1 MKPQHEVFVRE
12 MIRHGNKT
20 QAYLAAYPDSTG
32 EALRTAATRLLN
44 KPHIQQAINNVLLP
58 LREKAAA
65 ELEATATQRIKEEI
79 CTLQQRREALAKI
92 ILGKMQV
99 KKHIRLKDSIQ
110 EVYDDVSPYAI
121 IRAIDLDSKL
131 AANKYKEKIQ
141 PAEQPAQVT
150 QPTFKNPP
158 VNTITTK
165 PEQAEPQTSDS
176 RQVYYRGEPGY
187 EEAFQRDVDAFFK
200 MFPHL
205 PADYLTNPKYNEGKL
220 TDQLPEMLQP
230 PTPKNSVTVCNQT
243 SEKAPL
249 LFLGGDI
256 DGLQQQTVNRGG
268 NDSRIEEDE
277 ATTRRWQT
285 YLRLD
290 PQLAQLPPEVLRI
303 REANFRRMKPAAQQ
317 SLIRPLHQHLQDVKN
332 YPQRLARAS

>member
-1 MKPQHEVFVRE
+1 MKPQHEIFVRE

-20 QAYLAAYPDSTG
+20 QAYLAAYPDATG
-32 EALRTAATRLLN
+32 EALRTAATRLLH
-44 KPHIQQAINNVLLP
+44 KPHIRQAINNALLP

-99 KKHIRLKDSIQ
+99 KKHIRLKDTIQ

-141 PAEQPAQVT
+141 PAEQPVQAI
-150 QPTFKNPP
+150 QPTTQKPP
-158 VNTITTK
+158 VDVVTTK
-165 PEQAEPQTSDS
+165 PVQTEPQTPDS
-176 RQVYYRGEPGY
+176 QQVYYRGEPGY
-187 EEAFQRDVDAFFK
+187 EEAYQRDVDAFFK

-205 PADYLTNPKYNEGKL
+205 PADYLTNPKYNEGVL
-220 TDQLPEMLQP
+220 TDQLPEMLQTP
-230 PTPKNSVTVCNQT
+230 PPENSVTVCNQT
-243 SEKAPL
+243 EPETEQDA
-249 LFLGGDI
+249 
-256 DGLQQQTVNRGG
+256 
-268 NDSRIEEDE
+268 E
-277 ATTRRWQT
+277 TTRLWQT

-290 PQLAQLPPEVLRI
+290 PQLAHLPPEALRI

-317 SLIRPLHQHLQDVKN
+317 SLIRPLQQHQQDVKN

>member
-1 MKPQHEVFVRE
+1 MKPQHEIFVRE
-12 MIRHGNKT
+12 MIRNGNKT
-20 QAYLAAYPDSTG
+20 QAYLAAYPDATG

-44 KPHIQQAINNVLLP
+44 KPHIQQAINSVLSP

-65 ELEATATQRIKEEI
+65 ELEATATHRIKEEI

-99 KKHIRLKDSIQ
+99 KKHIRLKDTIQ
-110 EVYDDVSPYAI
+110 EVYDDVSPAAI

-141 PAEQPAQVT
+141 PAEQPVVQRPVE
-150 QPTFKNPP
+150 NPIPKTP
-158 VNTITTK
+158 VA
-165 PEQAEPQTSDS
+165 EQKI
-176 RQVYYRGEPGY
+176 YYRGEPGY
-187 EEAFQRDVDAFFK
+187 EEAYQRDVDAFFK
-200 MFPHL
+200 MHPHL
-205 PADYLTNPKYNEGKL
+205 PKDYLTNPQYKEGVY
-220 TDQLPEMLQP
+220 TDELPELLQ
-230 PTPKNSVTVCNQT
+230 TPESENSVTICNQIT
-243 SEKAPL
+243 EKAPH

-268 NDSRIEEDE
+268 NDSRREEDE

-290 PQLAQLPPEVLRI
+290 PQLAQLPPETRHI

-317 SLIRPLHQHLQDVKN
+317 SLIRPLQQHLQDVKN
-332 YPQRLARAS
+332 APQRLAHAS

>member
-1 MKPQHEVFVRE
+1 MKPQHEIFVRE

-20 QAYLAAYPDSTG
+20 QAYLAAYPDATG

-44 KPHIQQAINNVLLP
+44 KPHIQQTINSILQP

-99 KKHIRLKDSIQ
+99 KKHIRLKDTIQ

-141 PAEQPAQVT
+141 PAEQPAHT
-150 QPTFKNPP
+150 PQPTIQKPP
-158 VNTITTK
+158 ADAVTTK
-165 PEQAEPQTSDS
+165 PVQTEPQTPDS
-176 RQVYYRGEPGY
+176 QQVYYRGEPGY
-187 EEAFQRDVDAFFK
+187 EEAYQRDVDAFFK

-205 PADYLTNPKYNEGKL
+205 PADYLTNPKYNDGML

-230 PTPKNSVTVCNQT
+230 PPPENSVTVCNQ
-243 SEKAPL
+243 
-249 LFLGGDI
+249 
-256 DGLQQQTVNRGG
+256 
-268 NDSRIEEDE
+268 IEPETEQDAE
-277 ATTRRWQT
+277 TTRRWQT
-285 YLRLD
+285 YLHLD
-290 PQLAQLPPEVLRI
+290 PQLAHLPPEALRI

-317 SLIRPLHQHLQDVKN
+317 SLIRPLQQHLQDVKN

>member
-1 MKPQHEVFVRE
+1 MKSQHEIFVRE

-20 QAYLAAYPDSTG
+20 KAYLAAYPDATG

-99 KKHIRLKDSIQ
+99 KKHIRLKDTIQ

-141 PAEQPAQVT
+141 PTEQPAPT
-150 QPTFKNPP
+150 IQPTIQKPP
-158 VNTITTK
+158 ADVVTTK
-165 PEQAEPQTSDS
+165 PVQTDPQTPDS
-176 RQVYYRGEPGY
+176 QQVYYRGEPGY
-187 EEAFQRDVDAFFK
+187 EEAYQRDVDAFFK
-200 MFPHL
+200 MSPHL
-205 PADYLTNPKYNEGKL
+205 PADYLTNPKYNNGVL
-220 TDQLPEMLQP
+220 TDQLPEMLQTP
-230 PTPKNSVTVCNQT
+230 PPENSVTVCNQT
-243 SEKAPL
+243 EPETEQDA
-249 LFLGGDI
+249 
-256 DGLQQQTVNRGG
+256 
-268 NDSRIEEDE
+268 E
-277 ATTRRWQT
+277 TTRRWQT

-290 PQLAQLPPEVLRI
+290 PQLAHLPPEALRI

-317 SLIRPLHQHLQDVKN
+317 SLIRPLQQYLQDVKN
-332 YPQRLARAS
+332 YPQRLPRAS

>member
-1 MKPQHEVFVRE
+1 MKPQHEIFVRE

-20 QAYLAAYPDSTG
+20 QAYLAAYPDATG

-44 KPHIQQAINNVLLP
+44 KQHIRQAINSILQP
-58 LREKAAA
+58 IREKAAA
-65 ELEATATQRIKEEI
+65 ELEATATHRIKEEI

-99 KKHIRLKDSIQ
+99 KKHIRLKDTIQ

-141 PAEQPAQVT
+141 PVEQPVHAI
-150 QPTFKNPP
+150 QPTIQKPP
-158 VNTITTK
+158 IDAVTTK
-165 PEQAEPQTSDS
+165 PMQSEPQTRDNQ
-176 RQVYYRGEPGY
+176 QVYYRGEPGY
-187 EEAFQRDVDAFFK
+187 EEAYQRDVDAFFK

-205 PADYLTNPKYNEGKL
+205 PADYLTNPKYNEGML
-220 TDQLPEMLQP
+220 TDQLPEMLQT
-230 PTPKNSVTVCNQT
+230 PTPENSVTVCNQT

-268 NDSRIEEDE
+268 NDSRIEEE
-277 ATTRRWQT
+277 ATTSRWQT
-285 YLRLD
+285 YVRLD
-290 PQLAQLPPEVLRI
+290 PQLAHLPLELLRI

-317 SLIRPLHQHLQDVKN
+317 SLIRPLQQHLQDVKN

>member
-1 MKPQHEVFVRE
+1 MKPQHEIFVRE

-20 QAYLAAYPDSTG
+20 QAYLAAYPDATG

-44 KPHIQQAINNVLLP
+44 KPHIRQAINNILQP
-58 LREKAAA
+58 IREKAAA
-65 ELEATATQRIKEEI
+65 ELEATATHRIKEEI

-99 KKHIRLKDSIQ
+99 KKHIRLKDTIQ

-141 PAEQPAQVT
+141 PVEQPAQAT
-150 QPTFKNPP
+150 QPTIQKPP
-158 VNTITTK
+158 ADAVTTK
-165 PEQAEPQTSDS
+165 PVQAEPQTPDTQ
-176 RQVYYRGEPGY
+176 QVYYRGEPGY
-187 EEAFQRDVDAFFK
+187 EEAYQRDVDAFFK

-205 PADYLTNPKYNEGKL
+205 PADYLTNPKYNEGML

-230 PTPKNSVTVCNQT
+230 PPHENSVTVCNQT
-243 SEKAPL
+243 EPETEQDA
-249 LFLGGDI
+249 
-256 DGLQQQTVNRGG
+256 
-268 NDSRIEEDE
+268 E
-277 ATTRRWQT
+277 TTSRWQT
-285 YLRLD
+285 YFRLD
-290 PQLAQLPPEVLRI
+290 PQLAHLPPELLRI
-303 REANFRRMKPAAQQ
+303 RESNFRRMKPAAQQ
-317 SLIRPLHQHLQDVKN
+317 SLIRPLQQHLQDVKN

>member
-1 MKPQHEVFVRE
+1 MKPQHEIFVRE

-20 QAYLAAYPDSTG
+20 QAYLAAYPDATG

-44 KPHIQQAINNVLLP
+44 KPHTWQAINSILQP
-58 LREKAAA
+58 IREKAAA
-65 ELEATATQRIKEEI
+65 ELEATAIHRIKEEI

-99 KKHIRLKDSIQ
+99 KKHIRLKDTIQ

-141 PAEQPAQVT
+141 PTEQPAPT
-150 QPTFKNPP
+150 IQPTIQKPP
-158 VNTITTK
+158 ADAITTK
-165 PEQAEPQTSDS
+165 PVQTDPQTPDS
-176 RQVYYRGEPGY
+176 QQVYYRGEPGY
-187 EEAFQRDVDAFFK
+187 EEAYQRDVDAFFK

-205 PADYLTNPKYNEGKL
+205 PADYLTNPKYNQGML
-220 TDQLPEMLQP
+220 TDQLPEMLQTP
-230 PTPKNSVTVCNQT
+230 PPENSVTVCNQT
-243 SEKAPL
+243 EPETEQDA
-249 LFLGGDI
+249 
-256 DGLQQQTVNRGG
+256 
-268 NDSRIEEDE
+268 E
-277 ATTRRWQT
+277 TTRRWQT

-290 PQLAQLPPEVLRI
+290 PQLAHLPPEALRI

-317 SLIRPLHQHLQDVKN
+317 SLIRPLQQHLQDVKN

>member
-1 MKPQHEVFVRE
+1 MKPQHEIFVRE

-20 QAYLAAYPDSTG
+20 QAYLAAYPDATG

-44 KPHIQQAINNVLLP
+44 KPHIRQAINNILQP
-58 LREKAAA
+58 IREKAAA

-99 KKHIRLKDSIQ
+99 KKHIRLKDTIQ

-141 PAEQPAQVT
+141 PVEQPAHAI
-150 QPTFKNPP
+150 QPTTQKPP
-158 VNTITTK
+158 VDVVTTIPT
-165 PEQAEPQTSDS
+165 QAEPQTPDTQ
-176 RQVYYRGEPGY
+176 QVYYRGEPGY
-187 EEAFQRDVDAFFK
+187 EEAYQRDVDAFFK

-205 PADYLTNPKYNEGKL
+205 PADYLTNPKYNAGML

-230 PTPKNSVTVCNQT
+230 PTHENSVTVCNQT
-243 SEKAPL
+243 EPETEQDA
-249 LFLGGDI
+249 
-256 DGLQQQTVNRGG
+256 
-268 NDSRIEEDE
+268 E
-277 ATTRRWQT
+277 TTSRWQT

-290 PQLAQLPPEVLRI
+290 TQLAHLPPEVLRI
-303 REANFRRMKPAAQQ
+303 REANFRRMKPTAQQ
-317 SLIRPLHQHLQDVKN
+317 SLIRPLQQHLQDVKN